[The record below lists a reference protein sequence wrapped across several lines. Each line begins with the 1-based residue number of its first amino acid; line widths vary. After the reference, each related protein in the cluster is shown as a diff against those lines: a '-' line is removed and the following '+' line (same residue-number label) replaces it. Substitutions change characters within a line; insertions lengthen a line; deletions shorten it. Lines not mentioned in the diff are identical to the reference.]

1 MAKLIIFAATLTAF
15 LLLVDASIRSTTV
28 IIDEE
33 NPRRS
38 EEDCRDE
45 LIRAHDL
52 KHCQEYIMREASSRD
67 GLDINRREE
76 ERLDR
81 CCDQL
86 RQVRSTCR
94 CYGLRKAVI
103 KSLPKQRGV
112 GRMDF
117 DEAASVA
124 SSLPGDCG
132 MEQDSCEFG
141 SPYGM

>member
-15 LLLVDASIRSTTV
+15 LLLVDASIHSTTV

-45 LIRAHDL
+45 LIRAQDL
-52 KHCQEYIMREASSRD
+52 KHCQEYIMQEASSRD

-76 ERLDR
+76 ERLDK

-86 RQVRSTCR
+86 RQMRSTCR
-94 CYGLRKAVI
+94 CYGLRKAV
-103 KSLPKQRGV
+103 KSAPKQRGV

-132 MEQDSCEFG
+132 MELDSCEFG
-141 SPYGM
+141 SPYRM